1 MSQIHKGGM
10 GVQMKTEKSY
20 NFFPKKGEEGR
31 GSKSLNFSLF
41 EGVPKKDIITI
52 MYLYYDKGSFNNVFV
67 STRISEVESEM
78 SSIAS

>member
-1 MSQIHKGGM
+1 
-10 GVQMKTEKSY
+10 MKTEKSY

-52 MYLYYDKGSFNNVFV
+52 TFIMIRGA
-67 STRISEVESEM
+67 STM
-78 SSIAS
+78 SSFPPGYRRLNLK